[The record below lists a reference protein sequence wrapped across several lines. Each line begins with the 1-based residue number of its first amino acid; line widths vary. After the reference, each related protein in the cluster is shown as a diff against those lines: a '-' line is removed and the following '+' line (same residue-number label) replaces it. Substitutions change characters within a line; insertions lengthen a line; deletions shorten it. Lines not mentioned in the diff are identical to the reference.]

1 MGVFPQRAARGLHT
15 TRSTADF
22 LTTFSNT
29 PQNPSIQSSDIQ
41 TLASSQHIYTKYTI
55 TPYTNTASRS
65 RVSRWSTSSAAPT
78 TAPRNQQ
85 GSLSPDSLLM
95 SGALPILTESTPDS
109 IEWSPT
115 YNGPRTAYSMLAAI
129 HQQLRRKR
137 TSTKRW
143 AKRVVPKIRSVFSF
157 GKKRSSLSS
166 STSHRSSTRSR
177 RSVRRSTRMTSVFV
191 QPPTPSGVFGHQL
204 EVADGITN
212 SVHNSADAP
221 DVVKT
226 SPSGKRYSVHQ
237 HAGPSSELVHT
248 RRSVLIAHPR
258 VSAVIPEL
266 PTPMT
271 TSSVGS
277 RDSWGA
283 GDEKRFSSS
292 SATSGSDG
300 ASSLNMAGQVNPKD
314 MYRDSLR
321 DSQME
326 GSTEDY
332 RQFRNKIDGVS
343 VPSRDMTESS
353 TTLPF
358 IPKTPSLT
366 DDDSSDWESI
376 CSTESDTTDNR
387 TQALQTL
394 TSNAAASASCPDN
407 LHFGSSQ
414 PPINP
419 ESLLRRP
426 ATTGGSVVYLPYSD
440 CFAPFDPYNEQ
451 QAAPPTLP
459 TTHDTPRSLSTPST
473 PTFLAGS
480 GTHKDHYSHIESGN
494 FDAYGTS
501 RPSTPTF
508 FADPAAHRDH
518 YSRVESVAFDA
529 PPPRPANP
537 TPDNQP
543 SSSSTEPPQQ
553 TKPRE
558 FQIKRKPLPASYKPV
573 TVAVAGTKP
582 APDLNKTL
590 PDIPSKSDPK
600 RYTHGIVPA
609 QYLAPP
615 PAPAPVA
622 APARAPAQAPARLSM
637 VDNGY
642 PTLPRHNGQ
651 QQPARDSA
659 VSLLEGRAA
668 YQVRTLSPA
677 EAKVKREEER
687 ERAERADRACRAERR
702 RREEVGEMREGKVM
716 RITRVWATKVNCY
729 K

>member
-1 MGVFPQRAARGLHT
+1 MKNTRPTTVFPG
-15 TRSTADF
+15 
-22 LTTFSNT
+22 
-29 PQNPSIQSSDIQ
+29 
-41 TLASSQHIYTKYTI
+41 
-55 TPYTNTASRS
+55 
-65 RVSRWSTSSAAPT
+65 VSRWSTSSAAPT
-78 TAPRNQQ
+78 TAPRTQQ

-95 SGALPILTESTPDS
+95 SGALPIPTESTPDS
-109 IEWSPT
+109 MEWSPT
-115 YNGPRTAYSMLAAI
+115 YNGPETPYSRLAAV
-129 HQQLRRKR
+129 HRQFQRKR

-143 AKRVVPKIRSVFSF
+143 AKRVVHKLRSVFSF

-166 STSHRSSTRSR
+166 STGHRSSTRSR

-191 QPPTPSGVFGHQL
+191 QPPTPSGVFHHQP

-271 TSSVGS
+271 TSSAGS

-300 ASSLNMAGQVNPKD
+300 ASTLNMAGQVNPKD

-332 RQFRNKIDGVS
+332 RMFRNRIDGVT

-353 TTLPF
+353 SSLPF

-376 CSTESDTTDNR
+376 GSTESDSTDNR
-387 TQALQTL
+387 TQALKTL
-394 TSNAAASASCPDN
+394 TSNAAASASCPDS

-414 PPINP
+414 PTIKP
-419 ESLLRRP
+419 ESPLRRP

-459 TTHDTPRSLSTPST
+459 WNQDAPRSLSTPST
-473 PTFLAGS
+473 PTFLADADTT
-480 GTHKDHYSHIESGN
+480 THKNNYAHIESGN
-494 FDAYGTS
+494 FDAYSPS

-537 TPDNQP
+537 TPDDRP

-558 FQIKRKPLPASYKPV
+558 FQIKRKPLPSTYKPV
-573 TVAVAGTKP
+573 TVAVAGTRP

-590 PDIPSKSDPK
+590 PAIPSKSDPK

-609 QYLAPP
+609 QYLATP

-622 APARAPAQAPARLSM
+622 APAPTPAPAPARLSM

-642 PTLPRHNGQ
+642 PTLPRHNGK
-651 QQPARDSA
+651 QPARDSA

-687 ERAERADRACRAERR
+687 ERVERAERADRAYRAERKR
-702 RREEVGEMREGKVM
+702 GEEGVEVKEGKLM

-729 K
+729 N